1 MLEYNNSSQNS
12 KISRS
17 IEDISKMQLD
27 ALGEGVGSCHV
38 CGQDVAE
45 GMEVGVVAFR
55 EAGSPAFAVQYV
67 LCNSHLDEYSA
78 KFTLGVREVLVRGRF
93 GWCSFPE
100 SALCPVIVSPMIVG
114 VSEAST
120 TSMRDV
126 PDDSGV
132 SVEFGDRLLC
142 EGESEDGP
150 AVPEMRVVMELPG
163 ECRVAQSVAGAD
175 DDEEVS
181 VDGE

>member
-1 MLEYNNSSQNS
+1 MIPQS
-12 KISRS
+12 K
-17 IEDISKMQLD
+17 IEDINKMIKA
-27 ALGEGVGSCHV
+27 ALGEGAGSCHA
-38 CGQDVAE
+38 CGQDVAG
-45 GMEVGVVAFR
+45 GMEIGVVAFR

-67 LCNSHLDEYSA
+67 LCEDHLDEYSTG
-78 KFTLGVREVLVRGRF
+78 FTLGVREVVVRGRF
-93 GWCSFPE
+93 GWCSFDE
-100 SALCPVIVSPMIVG
+100 HELCPIIVSPMIVG

-142 EGESEDGP
+142 EGGGEDGA
-150 AVPEMRVVMELPG
+150 AVPEMRKVMALPG
-163 ECRVAQSVAGAD
+163 ECWVEQTAAD
-175 DDEEVS
+175 SDDEQEVS

>member
-1 MLEYNNSSQNS
+1 MRESKSQDEES
-12 KISRS
+12 IAHGL
-17 IEDISKMQLD
+17 IEDIIQLKLT
-27 ALGEGVGSCHV
+27 ALGEGAGSCHV

-100 SALCPVIVSPMIVG
+100 SALCPVIVFPTIVG

-132 SVEFGDRLLC
+132 SVEYGDRLLC

-163 ECRVAQSVAGAD
+163 ECRVEQPVAGAD
-175 DDEEVS
+175 DEEEVS
-181 VDGE
+181 EGGE

>member
-1 MLEYNNSSQNS
+1 MIPQL
-12 KISRS
+12 K
-17 IEDISKMQLD
+17 IEDINKMMKN

-100 SALCPVIVSPMIVG
+100 SALCPVIVSPTFVG

-142 EGESEDGP
+142 EGGGEDGP
-150 AVPEMRVVMELPG
+150 AVPEMRKVMALPG
-163 ECRVAQSVAGAD
+163 ECCVEQTAAD
-175 DDEEVS
+175 SDDEQEVS

>member
-1 MLEYNNSSQNS
+1 MIPQS
-12 KISRS
+12 K
-17 IEDISKMQLD
+17 IEDIKEMLKN
-27 ALGEGVGSCHV
+27 ALGEGVGSCHL

-45 GMEVGVVAFR
+45 GIEVGVVAFR

-93 GWCSFPE
+93 GWCSLPE
-100 SALCPVIVSPMIVG
+100 SALCPVIVSPTIVG

-126 PDDSGV
+126 PDDSGA
-132 SVEFGDRLLC
+132 SVEFGDRMLC

-150 AVPEMRVVMELPG
+150 AVPEMRKVMELPG
-163 ECRVAQSVAGAD
+163 ECPVEQPISAAGDAEEVAD
-175 DDEEVS
+175 D
-181 VDGE
+181 GE